1 MNFDELKAK
10 ILAKWNGYSTRTK
23 WLIGGGAVLL
33 LLGAAMTQN
42 EGGGGYQAFGPG
54 GPGAQQYPGGQYP
67 GGQQNPGQY
76 PGQNPGQYPSA
87 QYPGGQYPGGQPYP
101 GGGGYPGAGPGGAAP
116 DYTTNYN
123 NAQRSLDQ
131 TSQAQSEYM
140 LDQSTIRDNQ
150 TGEIATGVSNS
161 VVYPMV
167 ESGAVSTVP
176 TAELPTE

>member
-1 MNFDELKAK
+1 MNFDDLKAK
-10 ILAKWNGYSTRTK
+10 LLARWNGYSTRTK
-23 WLIGGGAVLL
+23 WLIGAGAAL
-33 LLGAAMTQN
+33 LLGAAAMQN

-54 GPGAQQYPGGQYP
+54 GPGAQQYPGGQQDP
-67 GGQQNPGQY
+67 GGQYPGQY

-101 GGGGYPGAGPGGAAP
+101 GAVPGGAAP
-116 DYTTNYN
+116 DYTSNYA

>member
-1 MNFDELKAK
+1 MNFNDLKAK
-10 ILAKWNGYSTRTK
+10 LLARWNGYSTRTK
-23 WLIGGGAVLL
+23 WLIGVGAAL
-33 LLGAAMTQN
+33 LLGAAAMQN
-42 EGGGGYQAFGPG
+42 EGGGGGYQAFGPG

-67 GGQQNPGQY
+67 GGQQNPGGQY
-76 PGQNPGQYPSA
+76 PGQYPGQNPGQNPGQYPSA
-87 QYPGGQYPGGQPYP
+87 QYPGGQPYP
-101 GGGGYPGAGPGGAAP
+101 GAAPGGGP
-116 DYTTNYN
+116 DYTSNYA

-161 VVYPMV
+161 VAYPMV